1 MYLPQKSFSYNHAR
15 ETDFILLDLK
25 MEVTLL
31 D

>member
-1 MYLPQKSFSYNHAR
+1 MYLLQKSFSSNHAR

-25 MEVTLL
+25 IQVAQL